1 MKLIHA
7 CLFAALAA
15 AAAAGGAQSFASST
29 PSAAALPPAAPLA
42 EMPAMEQ
49 PAAES
54 AAGAAITGEVL
65 EVIQVPNYS
74 YLRVGAKGQDGS
86 WVAVPTSDLG
96 VGDAARVGDA
106 MQMTNFTSTALKR
119 TFPVIYFGTLEG
131 GRPAHGM
138 IPGADAHGASP
149 HGMTGDP
156 AAAGASPHGTT
167 ADPTSPSAAPH
178 APLGPVD
185 VKRVDRAAGPT
196 GKTVAEVVAQR
207 ATLAGKTVRVHATVV
222 KATAGVLGR
231 TYLHLRDG
239 SGDATA
245 GTHDLAATTE
255 ATPAVG
261 DIVVIEGLVAIDRDI
276 GSGYKFPT
284 IVEDAKILPAK

>member
-29 PSAAALPPAAPLA
+29 PSAAALPPAAPVA
-42 EMPAMEQ
+42 EMPAMDHEA
-49 PAAES
+49 PES

-106 MQMTNFTSTALKR
+106 MKMTEFTSTALKR

-131 GRPAHGM
+131 ARPAHGM
-138 IPGADAHGASP
+138 IPGADSHGASP
-149 HGMTGDP
+149 HGAVDP
-156 AAAGASPHGTT
+156 GAAGPSLHGMT
-167 ADPTSPSAAPH
+167 ADPSASGAPH

-185 VKRVDRAAGPT
+185 VKHVDRATGPT

-222 KATAGVLGR
+222 KATPGVLGH

-239 SGDATA
+239 SGDAA
-245 GTHDLAATTE
+245 SGTHDIAATTE

-261 DIVVIEGLVAIDRDI
+261 DIVVIEGVVAIDRDI